1 MRKER
6 EEIMKTTWIRKKGR
20 LILACLLTAMLLVLT
35 AMAYTAEGAGGWM
48 LPLALF
54 LSVAAGAY
62 LLLAV
67 RFGAVLNTAAAV
79 LLPFCSM
86 WLLQW
91 YTCDPWRM
99 YPKMIL
105 LNCIF
110 FYTFYVGLAFLLGSF
125 RLSYT
130 IASLFAMVLGIANYF
145 VIEFRSSPIVP
156 WDLLSVGTA
165 ASVADNYT
173 YSVTWRLLLVS
184 LGFVFV
190 ILTGFK
196 STLKPRRLALRLPA
210 FLLFAAL
217 LLGAGYAIQNDTVKD
232 LFGMDQTLFTPTV
245 RYRNNGFVAAFV
257 GNLHLIN
264 VEEPDGYSA
273 KRVEEIAASASS
285 TASGSQTSR
294 DRSTAGEETGEEQ
307 VLEAETEER
316 ETAAASETKTG
327 EQMPNIIV
335 IMDEAFSDLAYLGE
349 FGTSEDYMP
358 FFHSM
363 MEEFPSGRLMVSVKG
378 GNTANT
384 EYEFLSGDTMA
395 FLPAGS
401 VVYQQYIKDEV
412 PTLAS
417 YLRDLGYST
426 TAIHPYLASGWD
438 RDTVYPLMG
447 FEEFLD
453 IDTFSDPLYI
463 RNYISD
469 ESAFD
474 KVIEVFENK
483 EEGESAFIFEVTM
496 QNHSGYSKEY
506 PGFEESVFLTDYEE
520 SQKNTQIRAVEKYLT
535 LIKAS
540 DSAFEKLIG
549 YFETVEEPT
558 VIVMFGDHQPS
569 DYITNVISRLTG
581 YDMESS
587 LEEYQKTYEVPY
599 VIWNNMG
606 LELGEN
612 MELTSVNYL
621 AACLLESLDL
631 PLTQYQ
637 EFLLQLREEL
647 PVICAG
653 AYIDKDGVY
662 HSYSEE
668 DAVYGDLL
676 NNYNILQYNHLTD
689 WKNRVDSV
697 FAQPQS

>member
-1 MRKER
+1 
-6 EEIMKTTWIRKKGR
+6 
-20 LILACLLTAMLLVLT
+20 
-35 AMAYTAEGAGGWM
+35 
-48 LPLALF
+48 
-54 LSVAAGAY
+54 
-62 LLLAV
+62 
-67 RFGAVLNTAAAV
+67 
-79 LLPFCSM
+79 
-86 WLLQW
+86 
-91 YTCDPWRM
+91 
-99 YPKMIL
+99 
-105 LNCIF
+105 
-110 FYTFYVGLAFLLGSF
+110 
-125 RLSYT
+125 
-130 IASLFAMVLGIANYF
+130 
-145 VIEFRSSPIVP
+145 
-156 WDLLSVGTA
+156 
-165 ASVADNYT
+165 
-173 YSVTWRLLLVS
+173 
-184 LGFVFV
+184 
-190 ILTGFK
+190 
-196 STLKPRRLALRLPA
+196 
-210 FLLFAAL
+210 
-217 LLGAGYAIQNDTVKD
+217 
-232 LFGMDQTLFTPTV
+232 
-245 RYRNNGFVAAFV
+245 
-257 GNLHLIN
+257 
-264 VEEPDGYSA
+264 
-273 KRVEEIAASASS
+273 
-285 TASGSQTSR
+285 
-294 DRSTAGEETGEEQ
+294 
-307 VLEAETEER
+307 
-316 ETAAASETKTG
+316 
-327 EQMPNIIV
+327 
-335 IMDEAFSDLAYLGE
+335 
-349 FGTSEDYMP
+349 
-358 FFHSM
+358 
-363 MEEFPSGRLMVSVKG
+363 MVSVKG

-506 PGFEESVFLTDYEE
+506 PGFEESVFLTGYEE

>member
-1 MRKER
+1 
-6 EEIMKTTWIRKKGR
+6 MKTIWSGKLGR
-20 LILACLLTAMLLVLT
+20 LIRGGAVSVVLLILT
-35 AMAYTAEGAGGWM
+35 VMAQMADGGASGWM
-48 LPLALF
+48 LPLALV
-54 LSVAAGAY
+54 LSLAAGAY
-62 LLLAV
+62 LLLNV
-67 RFGAVLNTAAAV
+67 RFGTALNLITAAV
-79 LLPFCSM
+79 LPFCSM

-110 FYTFYVGLAFLLGSF
+110 FYLFYVGLSFLLGSF
-125 RLSYT
+125 RWGYS
-130 IASLFAMVLGIANYF
+130 IASVFSMVLGIANYF

-173 YSVTWRLLLVS
+173 YTITWRLLFVS
-184 LGFVFV
+184 IGFVFV
-190 ILTGFK
+190 ILTGAK
-196 STLKPRRLALRLPA
+196 STMKPGKLRLRVPA
-210 FLLFAAL
+210 FAVCLAL
-217 LLGAGYAIQNDTVKD
+217 LLGAGYAIQDDSVKD

-264 VEEPDGYSA
+264 VEEPAGYSVERA
-273 KRVEEIAASASS
+273 EEIAASA
-285 TASGSQTSR
+285 TASVSGKETSTTAAS
-294 DRSTAGEETGEEQ
+294 DEDTAGK
-307 VLEAETEER
+307 ETESQEKN
-316 ETAAASETKTG
+316 TAVSTQENS
-327 EQMPNIIV
+327 QMPNIIV
-335 IMDEAFSDLAYLGE
+335 IMDEAFSDLAYIGE
-349 FGTSEDYMP
+349 FGTNEDYMP

-363 MEEFPSGRLMVSVKG
+363 MEEYPSGRLMVSVKG

-395 FLPAGS
+395 FLPSGS

-417 YLRDLGYST
+417 YLKKLGYST
-426 TAIHPYLASGWD
+426 TAIHPYLGSGWD
-438 RDTVYPLMG
+438 RDTVYPLLG

-453 IDTFSDPLYI
+453 IDSLENPRYI

-474 KVIEVFENK
+474 KIVEVFENK

-496 QNHSGYSKEY
+496 QNHSGYSKDY
-506 PGFEESVFLTDYEE
+506 PGFEATISLTDYAEA
-520 SQKNTQIRAVEKYLT
+520 SKNTQIRAVEKYLT
-535 LIKAS
+535 LIKES
-540 DSAFEKLIG
+540 DTAFEKLIS
-549 YFETVEEPT
+549 YFETVDEPT

-569 DYITNVISRLTG
+569 DYITNVIARLTG
-581 YDMESS
+581 YNLEGS
-587 LEEYQKTYEVPY
+587 LEEYQQSFEVPY
-599 VIWNNMG
+599 VIWNNIG
-606 LELGEN
+606 LEKDES
-612 MELTSVNYL
+612 MALTSVNYL
-621 AACLLESLDL
+621 GAYLLNALDL

-637 EFLLQLREEL
+637 EFLLQMREEL
-647 PVICAG
+647 PVVCAG
-653 AYIDKDGVY
+653 TYVDKDGIY

-668 DAVYGDLL
+668 DSAYEDLL

-689 WKNRVDSV
+689 WKHRATEIFS
-697 FAQPQS
+697 QPISNGG